1 MNSSLNLSLQVID
14 QLPTFFPS
22 FLYFP
27 YESEAKQEKEKPSEE
42 VDDNVF
48 DKRLTT
54 EGSGEEEEEQQGK
67 EIIDKINEEIH
78 AMPEEFEKLKEE
90 WKKSNES
97 TGSISII
104 STSLTLMKER
114 LNHMQLLLR
123 ERERDLEATERR
135 IEVENK
141 IKATASRMQTFFVNL
156 SSEFEAGTKSM
167 ESYKTLKSFET
178 ELRDLEKLTKIV
190 WPEDEYIVEYSLE
203 IGFLRLSPATRQ
215 KLDIPVHIEVLD
227 PVNNQC
233 FGNSLSRFILDSFLG
248 YDDVLMSSIKSLAEK
263 EDNKVCFEISISTS
277 FSNPD
282 MSGIS
287 PQCCHGGSVPLC
299 IAMVLL
305 HLVSGR

>member
-1 MNSSLNLSLQVID
+1 M
-14 QLPTFFPS
+14 
-22 FLYFP
+22 
-27 YESEAKQEKEKPSEE
+27 
-42 VDDNVF
+42 F
-48 DKRLTT
+48 DKRDRVAT
-54 EGSGEEEEEQQGK
+54 EGSGAEEEEQQGK

-215 KLDIPVHIEVLD
+215 RLDIPVHIEVLD

-263 EDNKVCFEISISTS
+263 EDNKVCLEVNLTS
-277 FSNPD
+277 FSD
-282 MSGIS
+282 LDTSGVS
-287 PQCCHGGSVPLC
+287 PQRCHGGPVPLC
-299 IAMVLL
+299 IEMVLL
-305 HLVSGR
+305 HLIPGRCSGHDGVCKYSIHAVS